1 MGNTSV
7 NNTIVW
13 GPGAALLIFY
23 YQVSGPIMMLG
34 LVNSPE
40 EPRQGPQGSELEP
53 LNVLR
58 VDH

>member
-13 GPGAALLIFY
+13 GSGAALLIFY
-23 YQVSGPIMMLG
+23 YQVSGPIMMAE

-40 EPRQGPQGSELEP
+40 EP
-53 LNVLR
+53 
-58 VDH
+58 

>member
-23 YQVSGPIMMLG
+23 YQVSGPIMMAE

-40 EPRQGPQGSELEP
+40 EPRQGPQELEP

>member
-1 MGNTSV
+1 M
-7 NNTIVW
+7 VW

-23 YQVSGPIMMLG
+23 YQVSGPIMMVE

-40 EPRQGPQGSELEP
+40 EPRQGPQELEP

-58 VDH
+58 VGH

>member
-23 YQVSGPIMMLG
+23 YQVSGPSMMAE
-34 LVNSPE
+34 LVNSP
-40 EPRQGPQGSELEP
+40 RRTVTGA
-53 LNVLR
+53 LNR
-58 VDH
+58 